1 MRCRNCAVML
11 HSQNPLSAI
20 EVMMTDAIT
29 ADLSRNEFLKIAV
42 GGLVSGVL
50 TPLLPYVIDLFPRAT
65 PAMLGLALVAIPFAV
80 LVFAVMRWRSGNPAW
95 ASVLAAIITMIAF
108 VAAVNA
114 AVYIDGQMTGAEK
127 GMRSLFA
134 GLAGGLVGSAL
145 MALGIALLPAGPRK
159 AAPWMP
165 MLVTGT
171 VAGSLLAL
179 DTSLGLDK
187 TSVMYP
193 ICQAAVG
200 VRLAMALKR

>member
-1 MRCRNCAVML
+1 M
-11 HSQNPLSAI
+11 
-20 EVMMTDAIT
+20 
-29 ADLSRNEFLKIAV
+29 
-42 GGLVSGVL
+42 
-50 TPLLPYVIDLFPRAT
+50 PRA
-65 PAMLGLALVAIPFAV
+65 PAMVGLALAAIPFAV
-80 LVFAVMRWRSGNPAW
+80 LVFVVVRRRSGNPVW

-134 GLAGGLVGSAL
+134 GLTGGLVGSAL

-159 AAPWMP
+159 AAPWLP

-193 ICQAAVG
+193 IWQAAVG

>member
-1 MRCRNCAVML
+1 MRSHL
-11 HSQNPLSAI
+11 I
-20 EVMMTDAIT
+20 DAIT
-29 ADLSRNEFLKIAV
+29 AKASGNETLKIAI
-42 GGLVSGVL
+42 GGLISGLL
-50 TPLLPYVIDLFPRAT
+50 TPLLPDLIDKLAPAPAT
-65 PAMLGLALVAIPFAV
+65 FRLALVAVPFAV
-80 LVFAVMRWRSGNPAW
+80 LVFVVMRWRSGNPVW
-95 ASVLAAIITMIAF
+95 AAVLAAVITMIAF

-134 GLAGGLVGSAL
+134 GLTGGLVGSAL

-159 AAPWMP
+159 AGPWMP

-193 ICQAAVG
+193 VWQAAVG
-200 VRLAMALKR
+200 LRLAMALKR